1 MSRGFYIGRF
11 QPFHK
16 GHLRA
21 VKWILGREDELIIG
35 IGSAQYSYTMRNPFT
50 VGERIYMIWATLRN
64 EGLLDRVILSA
75 VPDTDAQHSTWV
87 SYVKT
92 YTPPFD
98 RAYTNDP
105 LSQMLFRDEGIDVR
119 PIPFFEREKY
129 SATRIRDLI
138 VKDDVEWMNLVP
150 KPVAEIII
158 KIGGD
163 KRIKKLA
170 EIQLGIQRC

>member
-1 MSRGFYIGRF
+1 MSRGLYIGRF

-21 VKWILGREDELIIG
+21 VKWILEREDELIIG
-35 IGSAQYSYTMRNPFT
+35 IGSAQYSYTLRNPFT
-50 VGERIYMIWATLRN
+50 VGERIYMIWTTLKS
-64 EGLLDRVILSA
+64 EGLLDRIMFSA
-75 VPDTDAQHSTWV
+75 IPDTDSQHSTWV

-98 RAYTNDP
+98 RVYTNDP
-105 LSQMLFRDEGIDVR
+105 LSQILFQDEGIDVQ
-119 PIPFFEREKY
+119 PIPFFDREIY
-129 SATRIRDLI
+129 SATRIRNLI
-138 VKDDVEWMNLVP
+138 MEDNKEWMNLVP
-150 KPVAEIII
+150 KPVAEFII

-170 EIQLGIQRC
+170 SM